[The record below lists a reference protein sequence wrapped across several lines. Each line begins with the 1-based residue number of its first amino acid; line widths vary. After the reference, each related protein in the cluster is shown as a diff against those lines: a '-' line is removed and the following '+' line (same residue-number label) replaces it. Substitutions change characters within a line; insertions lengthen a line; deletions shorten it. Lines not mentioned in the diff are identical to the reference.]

1 MNNNITLGSDTD
13 KAKQVNIDGDAATIT
28 AGDGANKV
36 VVDGSKGQVTIGDA
50 ANGGIIMG
58 NQTDVKGTKSDNTT
72 DSQSGHFITGL
83 DNTNLGSGLIKV
95 SWKIVPLRK
104 VS

>member
-1 MNNNITLGSDTD
+1 MR
-13 KAKQVNIDGDAATIT
+13 
-28 AGDGANKV
+28 
-36 VVDGSKGQVTIGDA
+36 A

-72 DSQSGHFITGL
+72 DTQSGHFITGL
-83 DNTNLGSGLIKV
+83 DNTTWDPANNGIV
-95 SWKIVPLRK
+95 KIVPLRK